1 MKWWTWLSRRPAS
14 GSMAESHKHGILLV
28 DKPRGLTSFGVVSRL
43 RRLIGEKKIG
53 HTGTL
58 DPFAEGLLAI
68 CVGKATAAVQFMDTY
83 DKTYHV
89 RVLFGAATDTMDLT
103 GTVTNSYPF
112 ATGELSRLKAAGFTP
127 IRQAVHE
134 LPGEKLQIPPMYS
147 AVKVDGQPL
156 YALARAGQ
164 TIERQSRPIVI
175 RQATLDAIEC
185 LDETEVGGPRL
196 SCDLTLEV
204 SKGTYIRVIAD
215 ELGQQLG
222 WYAHAKRLVRTTVG
236 PFVLGQAVT
245 LDELESRFEALAQSL
260 RKDQG
265 LDPADR
271 SVRRQIQDQLWQEL
285 SASGQIHDLTEALSG
300 FPVLKLPGDLVKK
313 IVQGQKLYLD
323 EDQVLAQMT
332 PEVKPQAGLRL
343 AIHGPAGLAGM
354 CHLELVTDRTSETF
368 RIVTER
374 IFIHHEHLL
383 SE

>member
-1 MKWWTWLSRRPAS
+1 
-14 GSMAESHKHGILLV
+14 MAEAHKQGILLV

-83 DKTYHV
+83 DKTYQV
-89 RVLFGAATDTMDLT
+89 RVLFGTATDTMDLT
-103 GTVTNSYPF
+103 GTVTLSHAF
-112 ATGELSRLKAAGFTP
+112 APGELSRIAADGFKP
-127 IRQAVHE
+127 IHQAVLG
-134 LPGEKLQIPPMYS
+134 LPGEKLQVPPMYS
-147 AVKVDGQPL
+147 AVKIDGQPL

-185 LDETEVGGPRL
+185 LDETEPGGPRL
-196 SCDLTLEV
+196 SCDLTLAV

-222 WYAHAKRLVRTTVG
+222 WYAHAERLVRTRVG
-236 PFVLGQAVT
+236 PFALDQALT
-245 LDELESRFEALAQSL
+245 LDELESRFETLAEALRQ
-260 RKDQG
+260 KG
-265 LDPADR
+265 LDPTDR
-271 SVRRQIQDQLWQEL
+271 SVRREVQDQLWQEL
-285 SASGQIHDLTEALSG
+285 SSSGQIHDLTEALSG
-300 FPVLKLPGDLVKK
+300 FPILQLPGELVKRL
-313 IVQGQKLYLD
+313 VQGQKLFLD
-323 EDQVLAQMT
+323 ENQVRAQTLPM
-332 PEVKPQAGLRL
+332 VQPQDGLRL
-343 AIHGPAGLAGM
+343 AIHGPTGLAGM
-354 CHLELVTDRTSETF
+354 CHLEQETGRDELTF
-368 RIVTER
+368 RIATER